1 MTSKLQNIRLFS
13 GNITYYSVHG
23 VVLKFKNM
31 FIVINK
37 HEFLLHIF
45 LTSLSAKWV
54 FFLPKHPFMN
64 ASFLSEF
71 EIAAD
76 TKIND
81 ANHKA

>member
-1 MTSKLQNIRLFS
+1 
-13 GNITYYSVHG
+13 
-23 VVLKFKNM
+23 M

-37 HEFLLHIF
+37 YEFLLHIF
-45 LTSLSAKWV
+45 LTSLSVKW
-54 FFLPKHPFMN
+54 FFLLKHPFMN

>member
-1 MTSKLQNIRLFS
+1 
-13 GNITYYSVHG
+13 
-23 VVLKFKNM
+23 M

-37 HEFLLHIF
+37 YEFLLHIF
-45 LTSLSAKWV
+45 LTSLSAKWF

>member
-1 MTSKLQNIRLFS
+1 
-13 GNITYYSVHG
+13 
-23 VVLKFKNM
+23 M

-37 HEFLLHIF
+37 YEFLLHIF

-54 FFLPKHPFMN
+54 FLLKHPFMN

>member
-1 MTSKLQNIRLFS
+1 
-13 GNITYYSVHG
+13 
-23 VVLKFKNM
+23 M

-37 HEFLLHIF
+37 YEFLLHIF

-54 FFLPKHPFMN
+54 FLLKHPFMN

-81 ANHKA
+81 ANHKAKTHRQIV

>member
-1 MTSKLQNIRLFS
+1 MNFYCIFS
-13 GNITYYSVHG
+13 SQVCQQSG
-23 VVLKFKNM
+23 
-31 FIVINK
+31 
-37 HEFLLHIF
+37 
-45 LTSLSAKWV
+45 

>member
-1 MTSKLQNIRLFS
+1 
-13 GNITYYSVHG
+13 
-23 VVLKFKNM
+23 M

-37 HEFLLHIF
+37 YEFLLHIF
-45 LTSLSAKWV
+45 LTSLSAKWFF

-64 ASFLSEF
+64 ANFLSEF

>member
-1 MTSKLQNIRLFS
+1 
-13 GNITYYSVHG
+13 
-23 VVLKFKNM
+23 M

-37 HEFLLHIF
+37 YEFLLHIF